1 LLHLQRT
8 VRLRPQG
15 WVDLEFEGGESIH
28 LAASESIFIS
38 EGVRHNELCTS
49 DDHRGLVSPTSNQA
63 TKLVEHRC
71 ERGLARPFVAVGE
84 ITRRRYGGGYRFCAA
99 SKQRS

>member
-1 LLHLQRT
+1 MRAQLTSAIRGMTEPTGWHYHTCEGQFVYVLK
-8 VRLRPQG
+8 G

-28 LAASESIFIS
+28 LAA
-38 EGVRHNELCTS
+38 
-49 DDHRGLVSPTSNQA
+49 SPTSNQA

-84 ITRRRYGGGYRFCAA
+84 ITRRKDMVVGID
-99 SKQRS
+99 SVQLRSSAHSSVEL